1 MNNLFYMNDNT
12 LCYSFLRRLV
22 LHRSKEKTFV
32 EILSNYFHAKDN
44 VLKLRN
50 LKQSRFFTI

>member
-1 MNNLFYMNDNT
+1 MNDNT

>member
-22 LHRSKEKTFV
+22 LRRSIEKTFV
-32 EILSNYFHAKDN
+32 EILSNSFHAKDN

-50 LKQSRFFTI
+50 LK